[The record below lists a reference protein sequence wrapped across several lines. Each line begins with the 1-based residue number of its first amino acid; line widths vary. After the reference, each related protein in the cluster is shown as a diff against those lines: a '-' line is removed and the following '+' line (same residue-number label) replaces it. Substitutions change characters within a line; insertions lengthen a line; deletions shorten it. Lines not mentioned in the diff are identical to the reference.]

1 MEARQLRSKEL
12 DSAMMSNVSLA
23 DEYAK
28 RVISDALLRVNRHEV
43 VCLNYRASTQG
54 D

>member
-1 MEARQLRSKEL
+1 METRQLRSKEL
-12 DSAMMSNVSLA
+12 DSAMMSNVSLV

-28 RVISDALLRVNRHEV
+28 RVISDPSRVNRHEA
-43 VCLNYRASTQG
+43 VCLNYRVSTRG